1 MPSIVNPASTYQPGN
16 MKLFP
21 AENRSCSV
29 LPLLRTLAL
38 HRYYTHRLRS
48 AYLPRPSPQAL
59 LPKLLPHGVT
69 SVIRLPPIPHS
80 RIALMPPETASA
92 VAQRAA
98 QLENAVREIIRG
110 KDDIIRLALVSLL
123 ARGHLLI
130 EGVPGVGKT
139 TLGQALARALDCSF
153 QRVQFTSDMLPSD
166 VLGISIYSAI
176 EQQFEFKRGPVFTN
190 VLLADEINRT
200 TPKTQSALLEA
211 MNEGQVTMDAHSY
224 SLPQPF
230 LVIATQNPVEHH
242 GTYPLPES
250 QLDRFLIRARM
261 GYPDSDAEREILRS
275 EAGSA
280 RLETM
285 RAVLSGSDV
294 LDLQQAVTRVRVDE
308 SLVEYALTIV
318 RKTRESES
326 LSLGVSPRGS
336 QMLYRAAQA
345 MAFLSGRNF
354 CTPEDFKPL
363 VVPVFAHRVVVNG
376 TYASTLKKSEQAE
389 LLITEIVESTPLP
402 V

>member
-1 MPSIVNPASTYQPGN
+1 MS
-16 MKLFP
+16 
-21 AENRSCSV
+21 
-29 LPLLRTLAL
+29 
-38 HRYYTHRLRS
+38 
-48 AYLPRPSPQAL
+48 
-59 LPKLLPHGVT
+59 
-69 SVIRLPPIPHS
+69 
-80 RIALMPPETASA
+80 PETASVA
-92 VAQRAA
+92 VSDRAA
-98 QLENAVREIIRG
+98 RLESALREIIRG
-110 KDDIIRLALVSLL
+110 KDEVIRLAMVSLL

-211 MNEGQVTMDAHSY
+211 MNEGQVTVDAHSY
-224 SLPQPF
+224 ALPQPF

-261 GYPDSDAEREILRS
+261 GYPDGDSEREILRS

-280 RLETM
+280 RLDSM
-285 RAVLSGSDV
+285 RPVLSGPEV
-294 LDLQQAVTRVRVDE
+294 LDLQQAATRVRVDE

-318 RKTRESES
+318 SKTRESEK

-345 MAFLSGRNF
+345 MAFLAGRNF
-354 CTPEDFKPL
+354 CTPEDFKTL
-363 VVPVFAHRVVVNG
+363 AVPVFAHRVVVNG
-376 TYASTLKKSEQAE
+376 TYGSTLKKSEQAE
-389 LLITEIVESTPLP
+389 QLVTEIVESTPVP
-402 V
+402 I